1 MIKVKVKEKEKYVEC
16 KIVGRK
22 VTILENLTIIN
33 NIIDNLEQNYDLTY
47 DNILEYMNWYRKR
60 LKESS
65 EKWTQLI

>member
-33 NIIDNLEQNYDLTY
+33 NIIANLEQNYDLTY
-47 DNILEYMNWYRKR
+47 DNILEYINWYRKS

-65 EKWTQLI
+65 ENEHN

>member
-16 KIVGRK
+16 KIVGRN

-33 NIIDNLEQNYDLTY
+33 NIIANLEQNYELTY
-47 DNILEYMNWYRKR
+47 DNILEYMNWYRKS

-65 EKWTQLI
+65 ENGHN